1 MILQETEIP
10 GVVLLTPKVFGDPR
24 GFFFET
30 WNRRRFAELG
40 LDLEFVQD
48 NISFSGR
55 GILRGLHFQNPSP
68 QGKLVQ
74 VLQGEVYDVAVD
86 IRRGSPTFGRWFGVR
101 LSAENH
107 QQMYI
112 PPGLAHGFC
121 VTSETALFAYK
132 CTDFYN
138 PDGEYSLRW
147 NDPEL
152 GIDWPIG
159 EPTLS
164 GKDADGLLLR
174 DLPDEALVDF
184 R

>member
-107 QQMYI
+107 QQMYV

-138 PDGEYSLRW
+138 PGGEYSLRW

-152 GIDWPIG
+152 GIDWPID

-164 GKDADGLLLR
+164 GKDAEGLLLR